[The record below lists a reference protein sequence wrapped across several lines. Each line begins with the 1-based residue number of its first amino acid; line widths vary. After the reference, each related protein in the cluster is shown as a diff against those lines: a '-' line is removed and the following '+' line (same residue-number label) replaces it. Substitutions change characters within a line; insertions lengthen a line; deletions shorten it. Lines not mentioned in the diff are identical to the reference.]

1 MGLQAALTW
10 ATMLYY
16 GKQGYRDCTQAIVD
30 TTQKIR
36 EECVH

>member
-1 MGLQAALTW
+1 MGMQAAITW

-16 GKQGYRDCTQAIVD
+16 GRQGYRDATQAIVE

-36 EECVH
+36 DE